1 MVVDGSTVWIF
12 GGFED
17 GSRSNKIRTF
27 DLEQH
32 KWSLV
37 EPADPRAPLPK
48 ERAGHSAV
56 LYENSIYIFGGKD
69 DENFKLN
76 DLWKFDLAARTW
88 TNLETATGTAPMARA
103 GHTANVYEGKMFI
116 FGGIF
121 EVTKELNDCH
131 IYDIVN
137 DRWIC
142 VFEEK
147 NEDGT
152 SAQSPTKIMSMG
164 NNSPGLRKQTT
175 LAGKESPKADKSV
188 MKNGMPQQQPKKI
201 KLPSEESKHP
211 KKDVKLDS
219 PTSTDMQRSLLI
231 ANADPSFDFMAHL
244 KKKKNNF
251 GTFGG
256 ATHNSFGLNMTLS

>member
-1 MVVDGSTVWIF
+1 M
-12 GGFED
+12 
-17 GSRSNKIRTF
+17 
-27 DLEQH
+27 
-32 KWSLV
+32 
-37 EPADPRAPLPK
+37 PK

-131 IYDIVN
+131 IYDIAK

-152 SAQSPTKIMSMG
+152 SA
-164 NNSPGLRKQTT
+164 
-175 LAGKESPKADKSV
+175 
-188 MKNGMPQQQPKKI
+188 
-201 KLPSEESKHP
+201 
-211 KKDVKLDS
+211 
-219 PTSTDMQRSLLI
+219 
-231 ANADPSFDFMAHL
+231 
-244 KKKKNNF
+244 
-251 GTFGG
+251 
-256 ATHNSFGLNMTLS
+256 